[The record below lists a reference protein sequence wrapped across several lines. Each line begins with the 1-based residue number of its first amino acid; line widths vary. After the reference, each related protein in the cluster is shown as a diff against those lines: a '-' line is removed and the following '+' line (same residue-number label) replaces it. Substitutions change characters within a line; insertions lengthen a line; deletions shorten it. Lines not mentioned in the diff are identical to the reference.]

1 MTLSAEI
8 EPGPHCWKA
17 GALTAK
23 PTLPPKIC
31 SKALSLLLAK
41 VSDSIV
47 DPDQT
52 CSVPGRSISSNLFL
66 LCDMLDYIAHT
77 NERGILI
84 SLDQEKAFDWVN
96 RSFLINLLLY
106 FGFDPCFCNWISTF
120 CNLVNDFLSGPL
132 LL

>member
-1 MTLSAEI
+1 M
-8 EPGPHCWKA
+8 
-17 GALTAK
+17 
-23 PTLPPKIC
+23 
-31 SKALSLLLAK
+31 LLAK

-52 CSVPGRSISSNLFL
+52 CSVPGRSISSNLFS

-106 FGFDPCFCNWISTF
+106 FGFDPSFCNSISTF
-120 CNLVNDFLSGPL
+120 YNTSYMRNLVNDFLSGPVL
-132 LL
+132 W

>member
-1 MTLSAEI
+1 M
-8 EPGPHCWKA
+8 
-17 GALTAK
+17 
-23 PTLPPKIC
+23 
-31 SKALSLLLAK
+31 LLAK

-52 CSVPGRSISSNLFL
+52 CSVPGISISSNLFL

-106 FGFDPCFCNWISTF
+106 FGFDPSFCNWISTF
-120 CNLVNDFLSGPL
+120 YNTSYMRNLVNDFLSGPVL
-132 LL
+132 L